1 MIGRVLCEGAAAAV
15 SRFAAR
21 FWVAFGGRGGII
33 RRHFLEAQ
41 GRDVRSVCGGCIA
54 ADEAWGR

>member
-1 MIGRVLCEGAAAAV
+1 MIGRVLAEGAAAAV

-21 FWVAFGGRGGII
+21 FWLELSYQGGII
-33 RRHFLEAQ
+33 RRRFLDFPGGDE
-41 GRDVRSVCGGCIA
+41 RSVSGGCKA